1 MNKYTAYGYRQKEA
15 NVSAISYNG
24 DYEIDGLFLMGNG
37 YRLYSPSIRRFYSP
51 DSMSPGEAG
60 VNPYTYNL
68 GDPINRSDPSGHL
81 SVGQWISIGL
91 GIAGIL
97 VSVLSLGLGA
107 AAGAGM
113 ITLASGTF
121 LASMA
126 ATSVTSVV
134 VESIGLVAGAVALA
148 SEFSDNKQLKKAGE
162 ILGYVSFGLAIGP
175 SIAKGVSKGITKA
188 VNKALKP
195 TIAKN
200 GGKLAMTGRDSSKM
214 VGAEETFTGT
224 VKGNGSGVANSSGG
238 ASANPSDWVYQST
251 SFVKQYGQR
260 LGKDTYKNGNRVIR
274 FNKDALLEARVKVWN
289 HVFTKIHDGQFQ
301 HFADA
306 KIEYFMK
313 NDGTIKRAFSTPYI
327 EGRVG
332 VYYVGRG
339 TELSDMTT
347 GESEL
352 FLSALDE
359 GIISNPNQIASLRGW
374 YIEQRGKYLPL
385 GFMLP
390 EWDYSIM
397 LSR

>member
-15 NVSAISYNG
+15 NASEISYNG

-37 YRLYSPSIRRFYSP
+37 YRLYSPQIRRFYSP

-175 SIAKGVSKGITKA
+175 SIAKGVSKGVTKA
-188 VNKALKP
+188 VSKLSNKSYNSASYNSASYNV
-195 TIAKN
+195 AKQSSTLEIGN
-200 GGKLAMTGRDSSKM
+200 LDDIIKDRNKLGTGNFGTAYKYNDRVYKIPHHQSGNRT
-214 VGAEETFTGT
+214 VFTDPERQKRIWNEIYST
-224 VKGNGSGVANSSGG
+224 LYNGSVSHYATATVQKLRNSDGEIVDIFSSPFIEGVSGIKNLNTAKVYDLVSEININNGRKFLDYESNGNIIKEKITRKHLPVDMDLMISMIPNSPASNRFMFPRNSSE
-238 ASANPSDWVYQST
+238 S
-251 SFVKQYGQR
+251 
-260 LGKDTYKNGNRVIR
+260 
-274 FNKDALLEARVKVWN
+274 
-289 HVFTKIHDGQFQ
+289 
-301 HFADA
+301 
-306 KIEYFMK
+306 
-313 NDGTIKRAFSTPYI
+313 GTI
-327 EGRVG
+327 
-332 VYYVGRG
+332 
-339 TELSDMTT
+339 
-347 GESEL
+347 
-352 FLSALDE
+352 
-359 GIISNPNQIASLRGW
+359 IIA
-374 YIEQRGKYLPL
+374 
-385 GFMLP
+385 
-390 EWDYSIM
+390 
-397 LSR
+397 

>member
-175 SIAKGVSKGITKA
+175 SIAKGVSKGVTKA
-188 VNKALKP
+188 VNKALNP
-195 TIAKN
+195 AIANN
-200 GGKLAMTGRDSSKM
+200 GGKLPMSGRGAGAAARAMTGERSIGSLDDIIRSSEKI
-214 VGAEETFTGT
+214 
-224 VKGNGSGVANSSGG
+224 GSGNYGTAYKHV
-238 ASANPSDWVYQST
+238 DRVYKVNHTKFNNRGHQVLINESPPKLTAKRWNDFYNTVHNGELKHLATAKVVRT
-251 SFVKQYGQR
+251 SEGVNVLDTPFVKF
-260 LGKDTYKNGNRVIR
+260 NR
-274 FNKDALLEARVKVWN
+274 FANKDYQEL
-289 HVFTKIHDGQFQ
+289 
-301 HFADA
+301 
-306 KIEYFMK
+306 FMK
-313 NDGTIKRAFSTPYI
+313 ELRSKYGMYLEDAHFDN
-327 EGRVG
+327 VG
-332 VYYVGRG
+332 VYNHKGVMYPVIIDFDQYINVRRPSLQYHE
-339 TELSDMTT
+339 EL
-347 GESEL
+347 
-352 FLSALDE
+352 
-359 GIISNPNQIASLRGW
+359 I
-374 YIEQRGKYLPL
+374 
-385 GFMLP
+385 
-390 EWDYSIM
+390 
-397 LSR
+397 

>member
-81 SVGQWISIGL
+81 SIGQWISIGL

-188 VNKALKP
+188 VSKLSNKSYN
-195 TIAKN
+195 IASYNVAKQSSTLEIGN
-200 GGKLAMTGRDSSKM
+200 LDDIIKDRNKLGTGNFGTAYKYNDRVYKIPHYQSANRT
-214 VGAEETFTGT
+214 VFTDPERQKRIWNEIYST
-224 VKGNGSGVANSSGG
+224 LYNGSVSHYATATVQKLRNS
-238 ASANPSDWVYQST
+238 
-251 SFVKQYGQR
+251 
-260 LGKDTYKNGNRVIR
+260 
-274 FNKDALLEARVKVWN
+274 
-289 HVFTKIHDGQFQ
+289 DGEIV
-301 HFADA
+301 D
-306 KIEYFMK
+306 I
-313 NDGTIKRAFSTPYI
+313 FSSPFI
-327 EGRVG
+327 EGVSG
-332 VYYVGRG
+332 IKNLNTAKVYDLVSEININNGRNFVDYDVMG
-339 TELSDMTT
+339 NIIKENITGKHLPVDMDLMISMIPNSPASNRFIMPKNLSGNNMYD
-347 GESEL
+347 
-352 FLSALDE
+352 F
-359 GIISNPNQIASLRGW
+359 IIG
-374 YIEQRGKYLPL
+374 
-385 GFMLP
+385 
-390 EWDYSIM
+390 
-397 LSR
+397 